1 MATPL
6 IMRRL
11 SKGMEVG
18 RVVAW
23 RKALGESVLPGE
35 ILLEV
40 ETDKSVVEV
49 EATAAGVLLA
59 VRVANDEEV
68 PVGTVLGWLGEPDET
83 PPEPSPIEHRVPRHG
98 ATAAPPAGEAVAAGR
113 GASAD
118 GGRIR
123 ATPSVR
129 RLAAEHGIELDSL
142 DSRKDGRITRAD
154 VEAAIRSRQEAQRGD
169 DPADGFDILPLQG
182 LRRAMAQRMSHSAH
196 TNAATTTIVDVDMNA
211 SAQLNQ
217 NQTVTYTSVVVK
229 AVGLALPNHRILNAS
244 LDGDRILLHRPVNV
258 AVAVDS
264 PAGLI
269 VVTIAGVDGKSLSEV
284 DRDLRRLS
292 TEAKQGVT
300 KAQDLAPSTFTVT
313 NSGVLGSLTFTPII
327 NPPQSGTLGIGKIQE
342 TPVVRDGQIVI
353 RPVMYLALTYDH
365 RIVTGSEAV
374 GFLQAVKQH
383 LEVPVALT

>member
-23 RKALGESVLPGE
+23 RKALGGSVRPGE
-35 ILLEV
+35 ILLQV

-49 EATAAGVLLA
+49 EAPVAGVLLA
-59 VRVANDEEV
+59 VTVANGEEV
-68 PVGTVLGWLGEPDET
+68 PVGTVLGWLGEPGET
-83 PPEPSPIEHRVPRHG
+83 PPEPSPVEHRAPSHG
-98 ATAAPPAGEAVAAGR
+98 GAAERPTAEAATAGR
-113 GASAD
+113 GASAG

-129 RLAAEHGIELDSL
+129 RLAAEHGIELDGL
-142 DSRKDGRITRAD
+142 DSREDGRITRAD
-154 VEAAIRSRQEAQRGD
+154 VEAAIRSRQGTRRGD
-169 DPADGFDILPLQG
+169 DPADGFDTLPLQG
-182 LRRAMAQRMSHSAH
+182 LRRAMAQRMAHSAH
-196 TNAATTTIVDVDMNA
+196 TNAAATTIVDVDMHA
-211 SAQLNQ
+211 AAQLNQ
-217 NQTVTYTSVVVK
+217 NQAVTYTSVVVK
-229 AVGLALPNHRILNAS
+229 AVGLALPNHRMLNAS

-264 PAGLI
+264 PAGLV
-269 VVTIAGVDGKSLSEV
+269 VVTIAAVDGKSLSEV
-284 DRDLRRLS
+284 DRELRRLS
-292 TEAKQGVT
+292 AEAKQGAT

-327 NPPQSGTLGIGKIQE
+327 NPPQSGTLGIGKIQD

-374 GFLQAVKQH
+374 GFLRAVKQH
-383 LEVPVALT
+383 LEDPTAVT